1 MAFRWEELA
10 LTALDA
16 TAQNSRL
23 MKTRLLSRSDVV
35 EIVRKVGRDALMDAM
50 IGSLTDAFLRYD
62 SRAVEVRKRDG
73 FNYDRSPRTVISPD
87 MAGGLLEWMP
97 VLELGAASTIKMV
110 AYNPK
115 NPARHG
121 IPTIM
126 ATIFQHDIQTGH
138 LLAIADG
145 VFLTALRTGA
155 ASAIATQIL
164 AHPDASVV
172 GIIGCGAQAVTQLH
186 ALSRVM
192 RIEKVLAYDIDPA
205 ALGSFPGRVAFI
217 GVDVVPTDVANLE
230 RNVDVL
236 ITATSVAV
244 GRGPVFPGHA
254 LQPHLHINAIGA
266 DVPGKTECPATVV
279 EAAALV
285 CPDFRAQA
293 IVEGECQ
300 QLPEDR
306 IGPSLPQVVKDR
318 EHCKEY
324 RSRLTIFDS
333 TGFALEDKV
342 AMELFLGYAEKFGLG
357 TDIAIESM
365 PLDPLDPYSLEVEPL
380 VVRPSDRN
388 LRAPAELT

>member
-1 MAFRWEELA
+1 
-10 LTALDA
+10 
-16 TAQNSRL
+16 

-35 EIVRKVGRDALMDAM
+35 EIVQKVGRDALMDAM
-50 IGSLTDAFLRYD
+50 IAALTDAFVRYD
-62 SRAVEVRKRDG
+62 PRAVEVRRRDG
-73 FNYDRSPRTVISPD
+73 FNYDRAPGTPISPEV
-87 MAGGLLEWMP
+87 AGGLLEWMP
-97 VLELGAASTIKMV
+97 VLEIGGASTIKMV

-126 ATIFQHDIQTGH
+126 ATILQHDIQTGH
-138 LLAIADG
+138 LMAITDG

-155 ASAIATQIL
+155 ASAIATRIL

-192 RIEKVLAYDIDPA
+192 RIEKVLAYDLDPA
-205 ALGSFPGRVAFI
+205 ALASFPGRVAFI
-217 GVDVVPTDVANLE
+217 GVDVVPTDVASLE
-230 RNVDVL
+230 GNVDVL
-236 ITATSVAV
+236 VTATSVAV
-244 GRGPVFPGHA
+244 GQGPVFPGRA
-254 LQPHLHINAIGA
+254 RQPHLHINAIGA

-306 IGPSLPQVVKDR
+306 IGPSLPQLVQDPAR
-318 EHCKEY
+318 YEDY

-342 AMELFLGYAEKFGLG
+342 AMELFLGYAEQLGLG

-365 PLDPLDPYSLEVEPL
+365 PLDPLDPYSLQALQALGAPEAVEIEPL
-380 VVRPSDRN
+380 VVRASGKGFGLRRN
-388 LRAPAELT
+388 